1 MRQLIKPENT
11 MQKTSFR
18 KHRVERF
25 STQQVTRQR
34 KERQPK
40 TVILF
45 NKPYDVLPQ
54 FTDEAGRSTLKDFI
68 PVAGVYAAGRL
79 DRDSEG
85 LLVLTNDGAL
95 QAKLTQPGKRTG
107 KIYYVQVEGE
117 PTPEAL
123 TALRDGVTLNDGPTL
138 PAGVELVEEPVWLWP
153 RNPPIRERKSIPT
166 RWLKITLYEGRNRR
180 APDDRPRRLPHPA
193 ADPLRHGR
201 LYPRRTGQRR
211 LAQSRITEKGK
222 AMFKPHVT
230 VACVVH
236 ARDKFLIVEET
247 INGKALWNQPAGH
260 LEANETLLQAA
271 ERELWEETGIRAT
284 PQHFIRMHQWL
295 APDNTPFLRFLF
307 AIELSDL
314 CATEP
319 HDSDI
324 DRCLWLSAE
333 EILNAPNLRSPLVA
347 ESIRCYLQDPRQ
359 PLSLIG
365 AFNWPFTGGE

>member
-138 PAGVELVEEPVWLWP
+138 PAGVAL
-153 RNPPIRERKSIPT
+153 RGTQPP
-166 RWLKITLYEGRNRR
+166 G

-211 LAQSRITEKGK
+211 LA
-222 AMFKPHVT
+222 
-230 VACVVH
+230 
-236 ARDKFLIVEET
+236 
-247 INGKALWNQPAGH
+247 
-260 LEANETLLQAA
+260 
-271 ERELWEETGIRAT
+271 
-284 PQHFIRMHQWL
+284 
-295 APDNTPFLRFLF
+295 
-307 AIELSDL
+307 
-314 CATEP
+314 
-319 HDSDI
+319 
-324 DRCLWLSAE
+324 
-333 EILNAPNLRSPLVA
+333 
-347 ESIRCYLQDPRQ
+347 
-359 PLSLIG
+359 
-365 AFNWPFTGGE
+365 